1 MQVCVRHI
9 DEFDVVSFGQLA
21 AENMGAV
28 NHLHNP
34 YLGVVHI
41 HNQRGG
47 NHQTR
52 KQQRPQNAHY
62 YETLVL
68 DARQI
73 LALDYGE
80 NFFHL
85 GFLI

>member
-1 MQVCVRHI
+1 VFLQVCVGHI

-34 YLGVVHI
+34 YFGVVHI
-41 HNQRGG
+41 HNQRRG
-47 NHQTR
+47 NHQTCE
-52 KQQRPQNAHY
+52 QQWPQNAHY

-73 LALDYGE
+73 LALYYGQYLSH
-80 NFFHL
+80 FY
-85 GFLI
+85 